1 MVGNGIHRASDFSV
15 KWLRTDGCTML
26 TPAEPTRHGVTSWYR
41 PDDCERV
48 IEVIPTG
55 GGSTPADRERDG
67 ETHGEGTLHTVY
79 GALIR
84 AGVTRLQAAD
94 AISEMQ
100 NAGILFRER
109 QS

>member
-55 GGSTPADRERDG
+55 GGGGSAAASAGAITVVTPG
-67 ETHGEGTLHTVY
+67 G
-79 GALIR
+79 LICPTCGQVR
-84 AGVTRLQAAD
+84 P
-94 AISEMQ
+94 
-100 NAGILFRER
+100 
-109 QS
+109 